1 MKLRNFK
8 RHGKEGLKNLGRN
21 GWMTFASV
29 SSVTVALLLVGFFM
43 ALMLNLNFISTQIKG
58 DVAVKAYIQRTATDD
73 QIDQLKE
80 EIQSLPLV
88 ATVEFIPKEQGLE
101 NLIDSMSHGGEDAPV
116 LADLRD
122 ENPLPDSFKIKG
134 KTPED
139 AITIKKAVEGM
150 DFVTKAKYG
159 DGKGTIKNLF
169 NVTDTARNV
178 GLALIIGLLF
188 TTVFLIGNTIKLTIV
203 SRRREIEI
211 MKLVGATNG
220 FIRLPFFVEGL
231 LLGVLGSVLPIALLI
246 IAYRAFYDIF
256 YQNYEMTFIEL
267 IPLNPTIY
275 YLCGGVLL
283 IGALIGVWGS
293 VTSVRKFLKV

>member
-29 SSVTVALLLVGFFM
+29 SSVTVALLLVGFFI
-43 ALMLNLNFISTQIKG
+43 ALMLNLNFISTQIKD
-58 DVAVKAYIQRTATDD
+58 DVAVKAYIVRTATDD
-73 QIDQLKE
+73 QIDQLHE
-80 EIQSLPLV
+80 EIQALPRV
-88 ATVEFIPKEQGLE
+88 ANVKFIPKEQGLE
-101 NLIDSMSHGGEDAPV
+101 NLIESMSHDGEEATV

-134 KTPED
+134 KDPED
-139 AITIKKAVEGM
+139 AIAIKKAVEQL
-150 DFVTKAKYG
+150 DYVTKAKYG
-159 DGKGTIKNLF
+159 DGKGTVKNLF

-211 MKLVGATNG
+211 MKLVGATNS

-231 LLGVLGSVLPIALLI
+231 LLGVLGSILPIALLI
-246 IAYRAFYDIF
+246 VAYRAFYDIF
-256 YQNYEMTFIEL
+256 YHNYEMTFIEL

-283 IGALIGVWGS
+283 IGALIGIWGS